1 MFRGCTLACVF
12 PPSAGSGSDQFS
24 VVFNIVKFSF
34 NQYDCKGVL
43 ISITD
48 ICYMSVIVYFVLYI
62 VVFEHND

>member
-43 ISITD
+43 ISINT
-48 ICYMSVIVYFVLYI
+48 YMSVIVYFVLYI
-62 VVFEHND
+62 VVFKHND

>member
-34 NQYDCKGVL
+34 NQYDCKCVL
-43 ISITD
+43 ISINT
-48 ICYMSVIVYFVLYI
+48 YMSVIVYFVLYI
-62 VVFEHND
+62 VVFKHND

>member
-34 NQYDCKGVL
+34 NQYDCKYVL
-43 ISITD
+43 ISINT
-48 ICYMSVIVYFVLYI
+48 YMSVIVYFVLYI
-62 VVFEHND
+62 VVFKHND